1 MERSPL
7 GRLPPERR
15 NQIYHLVLHRAEP
28 LKIHWCGDKAV
39 SHWHRSTGRPLYLS
53 QAALTMTC
61 WSVREEGMQLFYAIN
76 SFVAKVQ
83 VEDPLEAVTIV
94 RTLPSR

>member
-1 MERSPL
+1 
-7 GRLPPERR
+7 
-15 NQIYHLVLHRAEP
+15 
-28 LKIHWCGDKAV
+28 
-39 SHWHRSTGRPLYLS
+39 
-53 QAALTMTC
+53 MTC